1 MASSEDVLLA
11 LRHRKENVNVVRE
24 VTLFATGAANQA
36 TFSANARSQATSQTQ
51 LVEVIVHVEKADAEA
66 VTARAVTALVVE
78 TVREAKAT
86 AADAAM
92 AKAAGVET
100 LALAAVEART

>member
-36 TFSANARSQATSQTQ
+36 TFSANARSQATSTQ